1 MTRRTGWLAVLA
13 VALVVT
19 GCESSPSEPPAV
31 TAVNPMPV
39 GAQEITSVPTTVDDS
54 SCDTDVSLRPGRNPA
69 PGTMPAGST
78 MAEIANR
85 GRLRVGVDQNTYL
98 FGFRNPVT
106 GQLEGFDIDLAREMA
121 RDLLGDP
128 DKIDFLSLSAAERET
143 ALKDG
148 KVDMVVRTFSATC
161 DRRQRVGFS
170 ATYFST
176 DRRVLA
182 AKTSGIASTQ
192 DLAGKRVCVVVG
204 TTVVPVLLGLPQPP
218 KVTGATNYTDC
229 LVLLQQGQVDAIS
242 TDAPILLGLA
252 AQDPNLA
259 VVGESLGIDNF
270 AIGVPKDRTDLVRFV
285 NGVLERLRSDGTWD
299 RIYGARLGSL
309 GPSPGP
315 PIPRYQ
321 D

>member
-1 MTRRTGWLAVLA
+1 MTRRAGWLALLVA
-13 VALVVT
+13 ALVVT
-19 GCESSPSEPPAV
+19 GCESSTSELPPV
-31 TAVNPMPV
+31 GPVNPTPV
-39 GAQEITSVPTTVDDS
+39 GAQEITSVPTTLDDS
-54 SCDTDVSLRPGRNPA
+54 TCDTDVSLRPGRNPA
-69 PGTMPAGST
+69 PGAMPAGST

-128 DKIDFLSLSAAERET
+128 DKIDFLSLSAADRET

-170 ATYFST
+170 AVYFST

-182 AKTSGIASTQ
+182 AKSSGISSTK

-204 TTVVPVLLGLPQPP
+204 TTVVPVLLSLPQPP

-242 TDAPILLGLA
+242 TDTPILLGLA

-259 VVGESLGIDNF
+259 VVGESLGTDNF
-270 AIGVPKDRTDLVRFV
+270 AVGVPKERTDLIRFV
-285 NGVLERLRSDGTWD
+285 NGVLERMRSDGTWD
-299 RIYGARLGSL
+299 RIYNTRLGSL

>member
-1 MTRRTGWLAVLA
+1 MTRRAGWLPLLVA
-13 VALVVT
+13 ALVVT
-19 GCESSPSEPPAV
+19 GCESSKSELPPV
-31 TAVNPMPV
+31 GPVNPMPV
-39 GAQEITSVPTTVDDS
+39 GAQEITSVPTTLDDS
-54 SCDTDVSLRPGRNPA
+54 TCDTDVSLRPGRNPA
-69 PGTMPAGST
+69 PGAMPAGST

-121 RDLLGDP
+121 RDLLGDA

-161 DRRQRVGFS
+161 DRRQRVVFS
-170 ATYFST
+170 AVYFST

-182 AKTSGIASTQ
+182 AKTSGIASTK

-204 TTVVPVLLGLPQPP
+204 TTVVPVLLSLPQPP

-242 TDAPILLGLA
+242 TDTPILLGLA

-259 VVGESLGIDNF
+259 VVGESLGTDNF
-270 AIGVPKDRTDLVRFV
+270 AVGVPLERTDLIRFV
-285 NGVLERLRSDGTWD
+285 NGVLERMRSDGTWD
-299 RIYGARLGSL
+299 RIYNARLGSL